1 MATTRPFAFAILFLS
16 SPLLGVLA
24 SAATAGEAEGL
35 GSGFSKESVVS
46 FVASRVRRSQ
56 ESLRATSTG
65 PQDPPGINE
74 ARWKQA
80 VKQAV
85 EENLSECAISI
96 FADHDFGFSLA
107 TLFPSNPVKV
117 FTLEEEVLT
126 SRSTWSRALCDAY
139 IFVVGEGDA
148 LLRHADVS
156 HYHDHD
162 PHSHD
167 PHPYWNYRAFHLVLL
182 LGEGEGALL
191 PSEVAGLYNFRK
203 TENLL
208 VLQRGRGGDIL
219 AWTHLP
225 FSRGAVRVFLVDTWR
240 RGRFL
245 KGRDLFPEKLDNL
258 QGFPLRVATFEHPP
272 SVVYQHDED
281 DPRKVLDRLGVDMQ
295 IVQTLAGAR
304 NFSLEFTEVSHDEL
318 WGYELPNG
326 TWLGLVGQVFYEKA
340 DVGACNMF
348 LDLHRWRQ
356 VDYSVPYNFERG
368 CFVAPAP
375 KPLVNWQAPLLP
387 FSGLTWASIAVAL
400 ALCGGLLYA
409 VVALSSQAELPE
421 FRSVVHDYLYMAAA
435 FTMRAP
441 HIRPS
446 QPPVRVYVGFVW
458 LFCLILATA
467 YSANLV
473 AFLSSNQ
480 MSAPVDTLEQLSRSG
495 LRIGGHAFWKTQF
508 SASIDPL
515 VRDFSNVLESDVEL
529 SSLFDRVEGGE
540 FALIEN
546 KQYLELQAGARFTY
560 GSRTTIRIVPECLL
574 PYSIG
579 LAFQKNSP
587 LKRNFDGV
595 ILRLFESGVLQK
607 WKEEV
612 VTFYRRQYSGRK
624 LDDEFAN
631 TRVRPLELTQLQGV
645 FFVLGLGYVAAA
657 LALAGE
663 AVVSL
668 YTPSP

>member
-1 MATTRPFAFAILFLS
+1 MLKLHLLQRPINHLS
-16 SPLLGVLA
+16 VA
-24 SAATAGEAEGL
+24 
-35 GSGFSKESVVS
+35 VS
-46 FVASRVRRSQ
+46 LQ
-56 ESLRATSTG
+56 
-65 PQDPPGINE
+65 
-74 ARWKQA
+74 
-80 VKQAV
+80 
-85 EENLSECAISI
+85 
-96 FADHDFGFSLA
+96 
-107 TLFPSNPVKV
+107 V

-191 PSEVAGLYNFRK
+191 PSEVAGLYNIRK